1 MLAVLWTVEQQSC
14 IETEI
19 SHFWLQC
26 SWSSSFSF
34 LFWMYVSSDRRNC
47 FILLLKGKH
56 SFVQMYKNEATEW
69 VCFNSFLI
77 NVMFSCNTQISLLVK
92 AIGKQPKHIFKRMF
106 CCSFKLFVVIKSA
119 FCFSHWILIVDEL
132 GFFFSPP
139 EKTEDGSQI
148 LLEAILGGHS
158 WLLLFLLYSV
168 PFSFSWIN
176 R

>member
-56 SFVQMYKNEATEW
+56 SFVKMYKNEATKW
-69 VCFNSFLI
+69 VCFNFFLI

-119 FCFSHWILIVDEL
+119 FCFSHWILIVDGL

-139 EKTEDGSQI
+139 EKTEDG
-148 LLEAILGGHS
+148 L
-158 WLLLFLLYSV
+158 
-168 PFSFSWIN
+168 
-176 R
+176 